1 MHAAIDR
8 PEWHRAWGAPVTT
21 MMAEDDD
28 GSESVLHLFLRNGF
42 RKHTDQRS
50 VTLCHTERGIVNH
63 GHSGV
68 VCKEEEGPA

>member
-1 MHAAIDR
+1 
-8 PEWHRAWGAPVTT
+8 